1 MAPPDKSVLIVT
13 LPPVLGGITNQSRLT
28 ADVLA
33 RHGYAPTLAWR
44 AYYSDAPELSVPS
57 WRYGRGQPA
66 VREVPGWPYPRLA
79 VGTWL
84 PEFEWA
90 HHTAWQPWGAVLDRF
105 RHHVV
110 VSGNNLSG
118 YGLVERG
125 LPSLQW
131 IASGYRAER
140 VDRYRT
146 LGLPRRA
153 FNALLNEPVTVRQEI
168 RVLENADT
176 VAISNYTENS
186 LRDLTPRH
194 RLRGVLHIPVD
205 TARFSPASRAPAR
218 FHGRRLRIGINGR
231 LSDPRKNLQLLVDA
245 FRIVAVERADVDL
258 VVRSDL
264 DREGFLSATDAYDLA
279 DRLDI
284 AAPVPFATLPDFYR
298 SLDIFA
304 ISSWQEGLS
313 VTGTEAMACGATVV
327 STRCGGPE
335 DYVWDRQTGRLS
347 GFNPV
352 DFAGRLLEAL
362 DDAAGPR
369 HLAAAGID
377 HIRARFDQAG
387 FESGFL
393 HHFARAFAAGR
404 A

>member
-1 MAPPDKSVLIVT
+1 MAPPEKSVLIVT

-33 RHGYAPTLAWR
+33 KHGYAPTLAWR
-44 AYYSDAPELSVPS
+44 AFYSDQPELSVPS
-57 WRYGRGQPA
+57 WKYGRRRPS
-66 VREVPGWPYPRLA
+66 VREMPGGPYPRLA

-90 HHTAWQPWGAVLDRF
+90 HYNDWAPWGAVLDRF

-110 VSGNNLSG
+110 VSGNNLPG

-131 IASGYRAER
+131 IASGYQAER

-146 LGLPRRA
+146 VGLPRRA
-153 FNALLNEPVTVRQEI
+153 FNALLNEPVTVRQERRI
-168 RVLENADT
+168 LEHADT
-176 VAISNYTENS
+176 IAISNYTSNV
-186 LRDLTPRH
+186 LRDLAPRH
-194 RLRGVLHIPVD
+194 RVRGVLLIPVD
-205 TARFSPASRAPAR
+205 TTRFNPTGRAAAAGAGSP
-218 FHGRRLRIGINGR
+218 GRRLRIGVNGR
-231 LSDPRKNLQLLVDA
+231 LSDPRKNTQLLVDA
-245 FRIVAVERADVDL
+245 FRLVAMERADVDL
-258 VVRSDL
+258 IVRSDL
-264 DREGFLSATDAYDLA
+264 DHEDFMRAVNGYDLA

-284 AAPVPFATLPDFYR
+284 AAPVPFAALPDFYR
-298 SLDIFA
+298 SLDVFA

-335 DYVWDRQTGRLS
+335 DFVWDRQTGRLS

-369 HLAAAGID
+369 HLATAGVD
-377 HIRARFDQAG
+377 CIREDFDQAG
-387 FESGFL
+387 FETAFL
-393 HHFARAFAAGR
+393 HHFNRTFAG
-404 A
+404 

>member
-13 LPPVLGGITNQSRLT
+13 LPPVLGGITNQSRLA

-33 RHGYAPTLAWR
+33 KQGYAPTLAWR
-44 AYYSDAPELSVPS
+44 AFYSDASELSVPS
-57 WRYGRGQPA
+57 WRFGRGRPG
-66 VREVPGWPYPRLA
+66 VRDMPGGPYPRLA

-90 HHTAWQPWGAVLDRF
+90 HYNDWAPWGPLLDRF
-105 RHHVV
+105 KHHVV
-110 VSGNNLSG
+110 VSGNNLPG
-118 YGLVERG
+118 YGLVERS

-131 IASGYRAER
+131 IASGYKAER

-146 LGLPRRA
+146 LGLPRRV
-153 FNALLNEPVTVRQEI
+153 FNALLNEPVTVRQERRI
-168 RVLENADT
+168 LENADT
-176 VAISNYTENS
+176 IAISNYTSNS

-194 RLRGVLHIPVD
+194 RVRGVLHIPVD
-205 TARFSPASRAPAR
+205 IARFSPAGRAAAG
-218 FHGRRLRIGINGR
+218 GRRLRVGVNGR
-231 LSDPRKNLQLLVDA
+231 LSDPRKNTQLLVDA
-245 FRIVAVERADVDL
+245 FRLVATERADVDL

-264 DREGFLSATDAYDLA
+264 DREGFLRAVNGYDLA

-298 SLDIFA
+298 SLDVFA

-313 VTGTEAMACGATVV
+313 VTGTEAMASGATVV

-335 DYVWDRQTGRLS
+335 DFVWDRQTGRLS

-362 DDAAGPR
+362 DDTTGPR
-369 HLAAAGID
+369 HLAAAGVD
-377 HIRARFDQAG
+377 YIRERFDQAG
-387 FESGFL
+387 FEAAFL
-393 HHFARAFAAGR
+393 HHFARTFGR
-404 A
+404 

>member
-1 MAPPDKSVLIVT
+1 MPPPEKSVLIVT
-13 LPPVLGGITNQSRLT
+13 VPPVLGGITNQSRLT
-28 ADVLA
+28 ADLLA
-33 RHGYAPTLAWR
+33 GRGYAPTLAWR
-44 AYYSDAPELSVPS
+44 AYYGEYPELSVPS
-57 WRYGRGQPA
+57 WRFGRGRPS
-66 VREVPGWPYPRLA
+66 VREVDGWPYPRLA

-90 HHTAWQPWGAVLDRF
+90 HHNDWQPWSAVLDRF
-105 RHHVV
+105 RYHVV

-118 YGLVERG
+118 YGLVEHK

-146 LGLPRRA
+146 RSLPRRL
-153 FNALLNEPVTVRQEI
+153 FNALLNEPVTVRQERRI
-168 RVLENADT
+168 LENAET
-176 VAISNYTENS
+176 IAISNYTLNS
-186 LRDLTPRH
+186 LRALTPRN
-194 RLRGVLHIPVD
+194 RVRGIVHIPVD
-205 TARFSPASRAPAR
+205 SARFSPAAGAGAS
-218 FHGRRLRIGINGR
+218 GRRLRIGINGR
-231 LSDPRKNLQLLVDA
+231 LSDPRKNTQLLVDA
-245 FRIVAVERADVDL
+245 FRIVARQRADVDL

-264 DREGFLSATDAYDLA
+264 DREEFLRALNGHDLA

-284 AAPVPFATLPDFYR
+284 AGPVPFAALPDFYR
-298 SLDIFA
+298 SLDVFA

-335 DYVWDRQTGRLS
+335 EFILDGETGRLS
-347 GFNPV
+347 GFEPA

-369 HLAAAGID
+369 RLAEAGIGY
-377 HIRARFDQAG
+377 IRAHFSRAG
-387 FESGFL
+387 FEETFL
-393 HHFARAFAAGR
+393 EHFSRTFAR
-404 A
+404 

>member
-13 LPPVLGGITNQSRLT
+13 LPPVLGGVTNQSRLT
-28 ADVLA
+28 ADLLA
-33 RHGYAPTLAWR
+33 RQGYVPTLAWR

-57 WRYGRGQPA
+57 WALGRRRPSL
-66 VREVPGWPYPRLA
+66 REVPGWPYPRLA
-79 VGTWL
+79 VGSWL

-90 HHTAWQPWGAVLDRF
+90 HHNDWVPWGPLLDRF

-110 VSGNNLSG
+110 VSGNNLAG

-131 IASGYRAER
+131 IASGYKAER
-140 VDRYRT
+140 VDRTRT
-146 LGLPRRA
+146 LGLPRRL
-153 FNALLNEPVTVRQEI
+153 FNALLNEPVTLRQERRI
-168 RVLENADT
+168 LENADT
-176 VAISNYTENS
+176 IAISNYTSNA
-186 LRDLTPRH
+186 LRDLAPRH

-205 TARFSPASRAPAR
+205 TARFSPTGRPSAA
-218 FHGRRLRIGINGR
+218 GRRLRIGVNGR
-231 LSDPRKNLQLLVDA
+231 LSDPRKNVRLLVDA
-245 FRIVAVERADVDL
+245 FRLVAMERADVDL
-258 VVRSDL
+258 IVRSDL
-264 DREGFLSATDAYDLA
+264 DRETFLRATDAYDLA

-284 AAPVPFATLPDFYR
+284 AAPMPFAALPDFYR
-298 SLDIFA
+298 SLDVFA

-362 DDAAGPR
+362 DDATGPR
-369 HLAAAGID
+369 RLAAAGVDYIGD
-377 HIRARFDQAG
+377 RFDQAG
-387 FESGFL
+387 FEEAFL
-393 HHFARAFAAGR
+393 HHFDRTFCR
-404 A
+404 